1 MVEPVGI
8 TEVVSECFLS
18 PSELPPGKLE
28 KRLEA
33 AKKYFLTAVERDCRQ
48 TTKFLE
54 EWRGKGLYK
63 HFCEDWQEFCLQY
76 FERPAEW
83 LDYVAEGTKLLDPKQ
98 PQTPSDAIRAVQL
111 KATTAPDRKR
121 QKSPETLEKA
131 AKAKE
136 LREQG
141 LTQKQIGEELG
152 VSQPRVVK
160 LLSSNI
166 TDTCYSVTS
175 LSYNPNEIDRPP
187 QRGNSE
193 EYRQARLRRDAP
205 EIATRVES
213 GEISANQGMKLA
225 GLVKSKNFTL
235 GPKTDL
241 DALAQKLLDHNQ
253 QLAVALAEAII
264 DQTQETL

>member
-18 PSELPPGKLE
+18 PSELPPDKLE
-28 KRLEA
+28 KRLET

-63 HFCEDWQEFCLQY
+63 HFCDDWKEFCMQY

-121 QKSPETLEKA
+121 QKSPETLAKA
-131 AKAKE
+131 AKARE
-136 LREQG
+136 LKEQG

-152 VSQPRVVK
+152 CSLRHAQRLLRHDTPYNVRSVVSYPDETQ
-160 LLSSNI
+160 
-166 TDTCYSVTS
+166 
-175 LSYNPNEIDRPP
+175 RPS
-187 QRGNSE
+187 QYGNSN
-193 EYRQARLRRDAP
+193 EYRLSLLERDAP
-205 EIATRVES
+205 EIAARVES
-213 GEISANQGMKLA
+213 GEITANQGMKLA

>member
-18 PSELPPGKLE
+18 PSELPPDKLE
-28 KRLEA
+28 KRLET

-63 HFCEDWQEFCLQY
+63 HFCDDWKEFCMQY

-121 QKSPETLEKA
+121 QKSPETLAKA
-131 AKAKE
+131 AKARE

-141 LTQKQIGEELG
+141 LTQKQVGEELG
-152 VSQPRVVK
+152 CSDRMVRK
-160 LLSSNI
+160 LISMDR
-166 TDTCYSVTS
+166 TDTPYNIRSVGTTTD
-175 LSYNPNEIDRPP
+175 EAQRPS
-187 QRGNSE
+187 QYGTSE
-193 EYRQARLRRDAP
+193 EYCQARLMRDAP

-225 GLVKSKNFTL
+225 GLVKSKNFSL

-253 QLAVALAEAII
+253 QLAIALAEAII

>member
-18 PSELPPGKLE
+18 PSELPPDKLE
-28 KRLEA
+28 KRLET

-63 HFCEDWQEFCLQY
+63 HFCDDWKEFCMQY

-121 QKSPETLEKA
+121 QKSPETLANEA
-131 AKAKE
+131 RAWE

-152 VSQPRVVK
+152 MTQQNVS
-160 LLSSNI
+160 LLLNGNTSN
-166 TDTCYSVTS
+166 TCYNVTS
-175 LSYNPNEIDRPP
+175 VACINDQLDRPS

-205 EIATRVES
+205 EIAERVES
-213 GEISANQGMKLA
+213 GEITTNQGMKLA
-225 GLVKSKNFTL
+225 GLVKSKSFTL

-241 DALAQKLLDHNQ
+241 DALAQKLLTHDR
-253 QLAVALAEAII
+253 QLAMALAEAII